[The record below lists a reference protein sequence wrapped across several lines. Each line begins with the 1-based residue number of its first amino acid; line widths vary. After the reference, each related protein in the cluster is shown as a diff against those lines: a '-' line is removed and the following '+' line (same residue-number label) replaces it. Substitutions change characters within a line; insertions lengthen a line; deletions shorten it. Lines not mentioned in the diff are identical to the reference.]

1 MSFTSD
7 DSAVRHD
14 FGWSSQHTGYDGAM
28 GGDAGVKSVNSL
40 TDCYA
45 YRRRNV
51 GDDQCDW
58 GSGCPA
64 AGPTSGL
71 PLC

>member
-1 MSFTSD
+1 MSFTSG

-14 FGWSSQHTGYDGAM
+14 FGWSSQHTGYDGAL

-45 YRRRNV
+45 YGRRNV
-51 GDDQCDW
+51 GDDR
-58 GSGCPA
+58 
-64 AGPTSGL
+64 
-71 PLC
+71 